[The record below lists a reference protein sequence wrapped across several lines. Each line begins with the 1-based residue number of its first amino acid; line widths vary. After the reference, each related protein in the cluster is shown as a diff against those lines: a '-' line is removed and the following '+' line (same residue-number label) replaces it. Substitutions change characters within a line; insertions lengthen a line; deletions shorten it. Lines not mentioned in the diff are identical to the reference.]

1 MDTYDHVITEL
12 NIHLNSNDQN
22 NITLEAF
29 ETWRENSPL
38 HDCMGNDE
46 LDELLMDLEYAAEE
60 NKPHD
65 IIALI
70 KDARQKAWEEHLELQ
85 NWLNEDIDDEEYFET
100 YGC

>member
-12 NIHLNSNDQN
+12 NTHLHYGDQDDAE
-22 NITLEAF
+22 LEAF

-38 HDCMGNDE
+38 RDYMGNDE
-46 LDELLMDLEYAAEE
+46 LDELLADLEFATEE
-60 NKPHD
+60 NKPHAV
-65 IIALI
+65 IALI

-85 NWLNEDIDDEEYFET
+85 GWLNDDGDEELYET